1 MWHVSLTVTGA
12 AGRNHHRAGLGGTR
26 TSECPALSAF
36 ASYLSQLS
44 LVLEVE
50 HATGEEGDGLLR
62 IRGYGDMVMS
72 GIAGECLVTDCSET
86 MMTVVGT
93 NCC

>member
-1 MWHVSLTVTGA
+1 MHRYYGHFTNVTNCVARKSLTVTGA

-62 IRGYGDMVMS
+62 VRG
-72 GIAGECLVTDCSET
+72 
-86 MMTVVGT
+86 
-93 NCC
+93 